1 MPVYRPIY
9 YNAVPVVSAVVNKCR
24 IDLITLIKISK
35 ELSYGETIEMK
46 KVHFNKF
53 ERRLKFILTAIL
65 VSVIALYTMESII
78 NNINC
83 YGAKFGFPSDLI
95 NFLLL
100 VSNIIIGIWFMLTA
114 KLQTSST
121 WRRTRI
127 YVRDFITNCLGSTS
141 SLLLLSRQASSSGSS
156 RSLRW

>member
-1 MPVYRPIY
+1 MPVYHPSHH
-9 YNAVPVVSAVVNKCR
+9 NAVPVVSAVVKKYR

-53 ERRLKFILTAIL
+53 ERRLQFILTAIL

-83 YGAKFGFPSDLI
+83 YGAKFGFPSDFI

-100 VSNIIIGIWFMLTA
+100 VSNVIIGIWFILTA

-121 WRRTRI
+121 WKRTRI
-127 YVRDFITNCLGSTS
+127 YVRHFMTNGFGSTS
-141 SLLLLSRQASSSGSS
+141 SLLLLSSVAS
-156 RSLRW
+156 